1 MGQGVNRS
9 VSVRM
14 GGITVVLAVVLAA
27 CGGTSTSSSAA
38 PGSSGGG
45 GGGEID
51 QITWAMAGDFNNL
64 FVPRSWSVAVGE
76 IMSLAQEGLLAF
88 GDDLSLEPA
97 VAEAWDQPD
106 ETTYVYTLREGIKFS
121 DGTDVTADDVVFS
134 MQMHS
139 DEAVGSQLGA
149 FYSGVSSIEATGDR
163 EITVTLEEPNAQFQ
177 YTAAHMAGFIYKKA
191 QLEES
196 PDDIGTP
203 SVLPIGTGPY
213 RVVEYRPDESV
224 TLERNEHYWGEQ
236 PDVARVEIR
245 FIPDSQARQLALRS
259 GEIDGSFDVPLG
271 EIDTWDGIEGVTV
284 MTTSSLGVYLL
295 TMDQDTP
302 PFDDVHVRR
311 AFNYALD
318 REGLVNALLQGR
330 GEAATTINP
339 PGMWA
344 GVQEEAEVR
353 AAYEN
358 LTTYSFDM
366 DAAADELAQSSVPNG
381 FEVSVQTPTGY
392 PELGQMAL
400 NLSENL
406 SQIGV
411 TVNVTEVD
419 DNKWLNDYFAHENL
433 GLQVMSYFPDFAD
446 PANYP
451 FLFLHSDNAVENG
464 LNGANYRND
473 EVDAALDLALSDSD
487 PAARAGALH
496 EALQIAG
503 EDAAIVP
510 GFWPDTAI
518 AISDEFAYEG
528 FSAFFYNQPWL
539 NRGFHAN

>member
-1 MGQGVNRS
+1 MARGLKRS
-9 VSVRM
+9 VTARM
-14 GGITVVLAVVLAA
+14 GAMATVLTVVLAA
-27 CGGTSTSSSAA
+27 CGGTPGTPGGSAA
-38 PGSSGGG
+38 GSGG

-51 QITWAMAGDFNNL
+51 ELTWAMAGDFNNL

-97 VAEAWDQPD
+97 VAESWEQTDD
-106 ETTYVYTLREGIKFS
+106 VTYVYTLREGVKFS
-121 DGTDVTADDVVFS
+121 DGTDVTVDDVVFS

-177 YTAAHMAGFIYKKA
+177 YTVAHMAGFIFKQS
-191 QLEES
+191 QLEEN

-213 RVVEYRPDESV
+213 RVVEYRPDVSV

-271 EIDTWDGIEGVTV
+271 EIDTWDGIDGVNV
-284 MTTSSLGVYLL
+284 LTTSSLGVYLL

-330 GEAATTINP
+330 GEPATTINP

-344 GVQEEAEVR
+344 GVQEEDEVR

-358 LTTYSFDM
+358 LMAYPFDM
-366 DAAADELAQSSVPNG
+366 EAAASELAQSSVPDG

-406 SQIGV
+406 RSIGV
-411 TVNVTEVD
+411 TLNVTEVD

-451 FLFLHSDNAVENG
+451 FLFLHSSNAVENG
-464 LNGANYRND
+464 LNGSNYRND
-473 EVDAALDLALSDSD
+473 EVDAAIDLALTESDA
-487 PAARAGALH
+487 AARAEALH
-496 EALQIAG
+496 EALQIAA

-518 AISDEFAYEG
+518 AVKDEFAYEG
-528 FSAFFYNQPWL
+528 FTAFFYNQPWL